1 MQYRIGK
8 STDIHQLVL
17 GRKLI
22 IGGVEI
28 PSSIGLLGHSDAD
41 VLLHA
46 IAEAILGALGKED
59 LGTYFPDNSTA
70 TLNMDSKVIL
80 QEVYEMMAKENY
92 AINNIDCLI
101 IIESIKMKP
110 YISSMK
116 NVIASILHTDIKNI
130 SVKATCMEKMGF
142 VGQDKGAIAEAVV
155 MLKKD
160 E

>member
-92 AINNIDCLI
+92 TINNLDCLI

>member
-1 MQYRIGK
+1 MQYRVGK

-59 LGTYFPDNSTA
+59 LGTYFPDNSTT

-80 QEVYEMMAKENY
+80 QEVYEMMVNENY
-92 AINNIDCLI
+92 TINNLDCLI
-101 IIESIKMKP
+101 IIESIKMRP

-130 SVKATCMEKMGF
+130 SIKATCMEKMGF
-142 VGQDKGAIAEAVV
+142 VGENKGAIAEAIV

>member
-22 IGGVEI
+22 IGGIEI

-59 LGTYFPDNSTA
+59 LGTYFPDNSTS
-70 TLNMDSKVIL
+70 TLNMDSKIIL
-80 QEVYEMMAKENY
+80 QEVYEMMVNENY
-92 AINNIDCLI
+92 TINNLDCLI

-116 NVIASILHTDIKNI
+116 NVIASILNTDIKNI
-130 SVKATCMEKMGF
+130 SIKATCMEKMGF
-142 VGQDKGAIAEAVV
+142 VGENKGAIAEAIV

>member
-1 MQYRIGK
+1 MQYRVGK

-80 QEVYEMMAKENY
+80 QEVYEMMVNENY
-92 AINNIDCLI
+92 IINNLDCLI
-101 IIESIKMKP
+101 IIESIKMRP

-130 SVKATCMEKMGF
+130 SIKATCMEKMGF
-142 VGQDKGAIAEAVV
+142 VGENKGAIAEAIV

>member
-80 QEVYEMMAKENY
+80 QEVYEMMTKENY
-92 AINNIDCLI
+92 TINNLDCLI

>member
-1 MQYRIGK
+1 MQYRVGK

-80 QEVYEMMAKENY
+80 QEVYEMMVNENY
-92 AINNIDCLI
+92 TINNLDCLI
-101 IIESIKMKP
+101 IIESIKMRP

-130 SVKATCMEKMGF
+130 SIKATCMEKMGF
-142 VGQDKGAIAEAVV
+142 VGENKGAIAEAIV